1 MFLNQQIVG
10 YFPKEIINDMSG
22 ATEVQMGGTTY
33 APPGQKSP
41 HMGTGVAPEAGKNTL
56 ASRFTQVVVQGAN
69 VAKNWVSKDVSD
81 PTIYNIVM
89 TSVSGPEGNAF
100 QYGGPGGA

>member
-10 YFPKEIINDMSG
+10 YFPKEIINGMAG
-22 ATEVQMGGTTY
+22 ATEVQMGGITY

-41 HMGTGVAPEAGKNTL
+41 PMGTGVAPVAGKNTP
-56 ASRFTQVVVQGAN
+56 ASKFSEAGVQGAN
-69 VAKNWVSKDVSD
+69 IAKNWVTKDVSD
-81 PTIYNIVM
+81 AAIYNIVM
-89 TSVSGPEGNAF
+89 ISTSGPEGNAF